1 MVERSITYLNNIKL
15 DSLKG
20 FGEKR
25 YSSLKKSNLS
35 SVADLLRF
43 FPKKHIDRSKIKK
56 IVEIDESDIDKEV
69 TMIGSI
75 LKVSVF
81 TTRSRLRITTLS
93 ISDSSG
99 NVKAKWFGP
108 QYIESRFKEGDDVAL
123 SGKPDIKKTGS
134 IEFKNPTI
142 EKFADIEELNE
153 TGSLIPIYPKVDGIS
168 SAVIRKALKEV
179 LQIVDSPKDEF
190 LPGIKDVLP
199 QKILE
204 KYSKISRSESFKSIH
219 FPKNLKEYNQAKER
233 LALDEFIYLRSIF
246 ENLKSEFKNKNKG
259 PIYDF
264 DDTEINNFISE
275 LPFKLTQSQ
284 ISSYKEILDDLTN
297 AFPMKRLLQ
306 GDVGSGK
313 TVVAAIAVYAVV
325 KSGFQVAFMAPTEVL
340 AEQHL
345 KSISE
350 FLKYSKIDI
359 FFLSSSVKDRETVME
374 SISTGKPGLYIGTH
388 ALIQEKVLFSNLG
401 LVIIDEQQR
410 FGVDQRKKLIA
421 ESNIVPDQLVMTA
434 TPIPRTTALSIYG
447 DLDISSI
454 NELPP
459 GRKEIVS
466 YLFTGLKGDNN
477 LVFDKCKEH
486 LNQNSQIFVVCP
498 YIDESENSDIQA
510 AEIVYKEYKEKF
522 EDKNVAI
529 LHGKMPYEE
538 KERIM
543 SDMTEYRIDILVSTV
558 VIEVGIDIPNASLM
572 VIESAER
579 FGLNQLHQLRG
590 RVGRGEKQSECIFH
604 ITKKKSL
611 STISEDG
618 KKRLEAIVEL
628 SDGFK
633 LSEIDLEIRG
643 EGKVTG
649 KNQSGRS
656 DLKIADLRYDYE
668 LLLESK
674 SIYENIKGTDDSIEI
689 FQEAKL
695 LFPNYFV
702 AEGTT

>member
-1 MVERSITYLNNIKL
+1 
-15 DSLKG
+15 
-20 FGEKR
+20 
-25 YSSLKKSNLS
+25 
-35 SVADLLRF
+35 
-43 FPKKHIDRSKIKK
+43 
-56 IVEIDESDIDKEV
+56 
-69 TMIGSI
+69 
-75 LKVSVF
+75 
-81 TTRSRLRITTLS
+81 
-93 ISDSSG
+93 
-99 NVKAKWFGP
+99 
-108 QYIESRFKEGDDVAL
+108 
-123 SGKPDIKKTGS
+123 
-134 IEFKNPTI
+134 
-142 EKFADIEELNE
+142 
-153 TGSLIPIYPKVDGIS
+153 
-168 SAVIRKALKEV
+168 
-179 LQIVDSPKDEF
+179 
-190 LPGIKDVLP
+190 
-199 QKILE
+199 
-204 KYSKISRSESFKSIH
+204 
-219 FPKNLKEYNQAKER
+219 
-233 LALDEFIYLRSIF
+233 
-246 ENLKSEFKNKNKG
+246 
-259 PIYDF
+259 
-264 DDTEINNFISE
+264 
-275 LPFKLTQSQ
+275 
-284 ISSYKEILDDLTN
+284 
-297 AFPMKRLLQ
+297 MKRLLQ